1 MNKDQKEQAMGFG
14 NTPMNLNKWVNEKS
28 GKTHRSISDDNVQG
42 CTSLNGD
49 SMKKRYRPNTM
60 TRNPEKTYSWAQ

>member
-1 MNKDQKEQAMGFG
+1 MNKNREEKTICCRAI
-14 NTPMNLNKWVNEKS
+14 PMNLNQGMNEKS
-28 GKTHRSISDDNVQG
+28 GKTHRSINDDNVHG

-60 TRNPEKTYSWAQ
+60 TRNPEKTYS